1 MFACLH
7 APGLPDSSH
16 ALLVNCA
23 CGFSPRVEETGAETV
38 VLDIDGLDR
47 LLGPPESIA
56 DAILRRAAALG
67 MQVNVAVAA
76 NPDAAVHAAR
86 GFPGITIL
94 PQGGEAGALAGLPVA
109 MLEPPPEMAETL
121 ASWGIRCFR
130 DLAALPEAGL
140 SARLGADGVR
150 LQKLARGLSDRPL
163 VPAVPAEG
171 FEASLELEHPVM
183 LLEPLSFLLARL
195 LGDVIEKLG
204 AQGLATDE
212 LRLRMKLDWA
222 SQARDAGALILS
234 RDREG
239 AVVKSK
245 AGHNIKYDANVCAPR
260 ATTPYGRGSAS
271 VSEPRPEELSKNPD
285 AQAKP
290 PAPPQQ
296 VLCFQRWG
304 RRFRL
309 PRPLAG
315 DSLTAPEGAVSSVIY
330 DALFQKIGSAPLE
343 KEHART
349 LRLPFPMRSAKTF
362 LKLLALDLESHP
374 PPAPV
379 IAISLAAVAVD
390 PRVVQYGLFL
400 PPAPEPEKLELT
412 LGRITKLVGRD
423 NVGAAELVE
432 THRPGAFRLKPFVV
446 PEPPKIKRPK
456 ISSASSSTAHCPL
469 PTVHCPPPTASRF
482 LALRVFRPPLRAEV
496 EAHAGRPAQI
506 AARGVRGTVVSL
518 AGPWRSSGD
527 WWTAGSWSRDEW
539 DIALSDGSLYRIY
552 RDRKEGVWFVEGLYD

>member
-7 APGLPDSSH
+7 VPGLPDLSH
-16 ALLVNCA
+16 ALLVNCT
-23 CGFSPRVEETGAETV
+23 CGFSPRVEETDAETV
-38 VLDIDGLDR
+38 VLDISGLER
-47 LLGPPESIA
+47 LLGPPGSIA

-67 MQVNVAVAA
+67 MKVNVAVAA

-94 PQGGEAGALAGLPVA
+94 PQGGEADVLAGLPVA

-140 SARLGADGVR
+140 SARLGAEGVR
-150 LQKLARGLSDRPL
+150 LQKLARGLGDRPL

-195 LGDVIEKLG
+195 LGEVIEKLG

-212 LRLRMKLDWA
+212 LRLRMKLDWTG
-222 SQARDAGALILS
+222 QARDAGALILS

-239 AVVKSK
+239 APMGPRPTQRDEHERPPLVFDRYVVASQDPSHRAATDRERSCRAQPPVIFNEAVIESK
-245 AGHNIKYDANVCAPR
+245 AGHNTRSCP
-260 ATTPYGRGSAS
+260 
-271 VSEPRPEELSKNPD
+271 
-285 AQAKP
+285 
-290 PAPPQQ
+290 
-296 VLCFQRWG
+296 
-304 RRFRL
+304 
-309 PRPLAG
+309 
-315 DSLTAPEGAVSSVIY
+315 
-330 DALFQKIGSAPLE
+330 APLE

-423 NVGAAELVE
+423 NVGAAELVD
-432 THRPGAFRLKPFVV
+432 THRPGAFRLKPFAV

-456 ISSASSSTAHCPL
+456 ISSASSPAVHCPLSTVHCPL
-469 PTVHCPPPTASRF
+469 PTVHCPPPPACRF

-496 EAHAGRPAQI
+496 EAHAGRPARI

-518 AGPWRSSGD
+518 AGPWRSSGE
-527 WWTAGSWSRDEW
+527 WWTAGPWSRDEW

-552 RDRKEGVWFVEGLYD
+552 RDRKEEVWFVEGLYD